1 MDYVLDILQGAG
13 LALACGVHPL
23 LPVLLVGGLASADLG
38 LDFEGTTFAFLEEGW
53 FLLLVTV
60 ALVASILLRGRLQ
73 TGPAQSALIG
83 IAIGFGALLCAA
95 SLDDRSDVWWPG
107 LLVGAVCAAL
117 AAEATRAILARTRRR
132 LDAEAAAALPLYQAG
147 VSLLIAG
154 LSVALPPL
162 ALLAIGFFGRLL
174 AGGRRREGEK
184 FAGLRILR

>member
-13 LALACGVHPL
+13 LALACGVHPF
-23 LPVLLVGGLASADLG
+23 LPVLLAGGLASADLG

-53 FLLLVTV
+53 FLLIVTV

-83 IAIGFGALLCAA
+83 ISIGFGALLCAA

-107 LLVGAVCAAL
+107 LLVGAICAAL

-147 VSLLIAG
+147 VSVLIAG

-162 ALLAIGFFGRLL
+162 ALLAMGFFGRLL

-184 FAGLRILR
+184 YAGLRLLR

>member
-13 LALACGVHPL
+13 LALACGVHPF
-23 LPVLLVGGLASADLG
+23 LPVLLAGGLASADLG

-53 FLLLVTV
+53 FLLVVTV

-73 TGPAQSALIG
+73 TGPAQSALLG
-83 IAIGFGALLCAA
+83 VGIGFGALLCAA

-147 VSLLIAG
+147 V
-154 LSVALPPL
+154 
-162 ALLAIGFFGRLL
+162 
-174 AGGRRREGEK
+174 
-184 FAGLRILR
+184 

>member
-13 LALACGVHPL
+13 LALACGVHPF
-23 LPVLLVGGLASADLG
+23 LPVLLAGGLASADLG

-53 FLLLVTV
+53 FLLAVTG

-83 IAIGFGALLCAA
+83 VGIGFGALLCAA

-147 VSLLIAG
+147 VAVLIAG

-184 FAGLRILR
+184 YAGLRILR

>member
-13 LALACGVHPL
+13 LALACGVHPF
-23 LPVLLVGGLASADLG
+23 LPVLLAGGLASADLG

-53 FLLLVTV
+53 FLLAVTL

-83 IAIGFGALLCAA
+83 VGIGFGALLCAA

-147 VSLLIAG
+147 VAVLIAG

-184 FAGLRILR
+184 YAGLRILR

>member
-13 LALACGVHPL
+13 LALACGVHPF
-23 LPVLLVGGLASADLG
+23 LPVLLAGGLASADLG

-60 ALVASILLRGRLQ
+60 ALVASILLRGRLR
-73 TGPAQSALIG
+73 TGAAQSALIG
-83 IAIGFGALLCAA
+83 ISIGFGALLCAA
-95 SLDDRSDVWWPG
+95 SVDDRSDVWWPG
-107 LLVGAVCAAL
+107 LLVGAICAAL
-117 AAEATRAILARTRRR
+117 AAEATRTILARTRRR

-147 VSLLIAG
+147 VSVLIAG

-162 ALLAIGFFGRLL
+162 ALLAVGFFGRLL

-184 FAGLRILR
+184 YAGLRILR

>member
-13 LALACGVHPL
+13 LALACGVHPF
-23 LPVLLVGGLASADLG
+23 LPVLLAGGLASADLG

-53 FLLLVTV
+53 FLLVVTV
-60 ALVASILLRGRLQ
+60 ALAASILLRRRLE

-83 IAIGFGALLCAA
+83 ISIGFGALLCAA

-107 LLVGAVCAAL
+107 LLVGAICAAL
-117 AAEATRAILARTRRR
+117 GAEATRAILARTRQR

-147 VSLLIAG
+147 VAVLIAG

-174 AGGRRREGEK
+174 TGGRRREGEK
-184 FAGLRILR
+184 YAGLRILR